1 MKKELCASIPIY
13 LILQA
18 FLITVAVYAT
28 RVSTDVAPFAK
39 QAASQIDVTLEY
51 ANGSIPLYSNGQIIC
66 ELWYD
71 WVNVNG
77 TKVVFLAYFSKVVN
91 SPIITFLG
99 QHYIA
104 DNETEVFMA
113 NTLMLME
120 AYNDT
125 NGNGIP
131 DTVGA
136 VNELQYNFLMN
147 SSVGFTIT
155 PIEKRLVGDI
165 AHYTWGVK
173 YETIDGFFE
182 GISTSIS
189 ARAMISHVGF
199 SYDYYIIANVSYL
212 KTSFDIGK
220 ITKLEPPWPNPNID
234 ITLDSLSLSLFF
246 GTSTLSTKPYTVIVN
261 GQSYNSTLV
270 LEPAIPNTQTEVRVE
285 NRKAFEF
292 IFGQNY
298 SLYRDSNPETH
309 QSQSAAVSTD
319 SVPSSP
325 RVSLTWV
332 FGNLQGILHDL
343 FPKISALPPEIN
355 LDYEASTLLYRVC
368 YPAWEGNSIV
378 HDPTYVAYLYGSG
391 ELLPPV
397 GPPSPPP
404 AGPSVGPPI
413 EFLVAV
419 AVVGTIVLAASLFE
433 LRRTRRILRVP
444 LPLET

>member
-1 MKKELCASIPIY
+1 VVVDVKMKRELCAWIPICLMLPALLSY
-13 LILQA
+13 V
-18 FLITVAVYAT
+18 TVRAT
-28 RVSTDVAPFAK
+28 TYEGAPSVR
-39 QAASQIDVTLEY
+39 QAASRIDVNAEY
-51 ANGSIPLYSNGQIIC
+51 ANGSIPLYSDSQVIC

-77 TKVVFLAYFSKVVN
+77 TQVVFLAYFSKVVN

-99 QHYIA
+99 QHYRA

-120 AYNDT
+120 AYSDV

-131 DTVGA
+131 DTTDTVS
-136 VNELQYNFLMN
+136 ELQYNFLMN
-147 SSVGFTIT
+147 SSVGFQIT
-155 PIEKRLVGDI
+155 PIEKRLVDGI
-165 AHYTWGVK
+165 AHYTWGAK
-173 YETIDGFFE
+173 YETIDGHFLYPE
-182 GISTSIS
+182 DRIIDGIGTNTA

-199 SYDYYIIANVSYL
+199 SYDYYIKANVSYL

-220 ITKLEPPWPNPNID
+220 ITELQPPWPGASTE
-234 ITLDSLSLSLFF
+234 ITLNGLSLSLFF
-246 GTSTLSTKPYTVIVN
+246 GTATLSTKPYTVVVN

-270 LEPAIPNTQTEVRVE
+270 QEAATPNDQTEVRVQ
-285 NRKAFEF
+285 NRKAYEF
-292 IFGQNY
+292 IFGQDY
-298 SLYRDSNPETH
+298 SLFKDSSPETH
-309 QSQSAAVSTD
+309 QSKSAAVSRN

-332 FGNLQGILHDL
+332 LGNLQEVLHDL
-343 FPKISALPPEIN
+343 FPRISALPPEIN

-368 YPAWEGNSIV
+368 YPAWEGNSIK

-391 ELLPPV
+391 GLLPPV
-397 GPPSPPP
+397 GPRM
-404 AGPSVGPPI
+404 

-419 AVVGTIVLAASLFE
+419 AVAGAIVLAVSLFE

-444 LPLET
+444 LPLKT